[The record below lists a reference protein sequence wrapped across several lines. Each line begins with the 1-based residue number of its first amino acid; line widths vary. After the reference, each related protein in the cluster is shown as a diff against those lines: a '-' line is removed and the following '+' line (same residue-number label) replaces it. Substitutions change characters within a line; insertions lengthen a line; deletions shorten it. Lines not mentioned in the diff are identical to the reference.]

1 MDKKRGQRV
10 FMVKKEKKA
19 NWIRIAA
26 LLVCI
31 SAAIGFFYYQENI
44 GPFATDTMGHLK
56 IQDGRTE
63 KEVQADFERLAD
75 EIFKDEITGDSLTL
89 NYTLRNR
96 EAYNIEEIEPTLG
109 QYTLEDLQNGLMVSE
124 NRVARLESF
133 DYDKLTEEQKLIYD
147 IVYKMSKDNLQSA
160 DFLEYTE
167 YLGPTSGVQAQL
179 PVLLS
184 EYHFYTKKD
193 VEDYISLLKLVPE
206 CFKQILDFEKQKSE
220 QGIFMNDA
228 TAQAI
233 IDQCTEFIKRPEDNY
248 LITVFDGKIS
258 EVEGISDEEQK
269 KFSAENKE
277 AVLQK
282 LIPAYKKLIDGL
294 KGLKGTGKNTSGLC
308 HLEKGK
314 EYYTYLVK
322 QGTGS
327 DKTPEEI
334 SELLDEKLTS
344 LTKEMAKVMAE
355 NPEVYYDAQEVTY
368 PYDTPEKAMKH
379 LKVAVQKDFPALDKS
394 ISCKIK
400 KVDSSQEEHMSPAFY
415 LTPAID
421 DYKENVVYINE
432 SDRYDLSRAFTT
444 IGHESYPGHLY
455 QTCYFNEK
463 NPHPLRNVISVKG
476 YTEGWG
482 TYAELY
488 SYDLAEI
495 NKDVAELLKLNTLS
509 TLCLYARADVG
520 IHYEGWDYD
529 KLNEYL
535 SNFGFS
541 KSSSRIIF
549 DTLVAEPASYLP
561 YTVGYLEIDALLNR
575 AKEKLEGTFKLKD
588 FHEFFLSVGTAP
600 FSIIEN
606 RLEKCL
612 AEGQWSWGVEK

>member
-1 MDKKRGQRV
+1 MDRKRGQRV
-10 FMVKKEKKA
+10 FVVRKEKKS

-31 SAAIGFFYYQENI
+31 FAAIGFFCYQGNI
-44 GPFATDTMGHLK
+44 GPFTADTMGHLK
-56 IQDGRTE
+56 VRDERTE
-63 KEVQADFERLAD
+63 AEVQADFKKLAD
-75 EIFKDEITGDSLTL
+75 EIFRDEATGDSLTL
-89 NYTLRNR
+89 NYTLKDKK
-96 EAYNIEEIEPTLG
+96 AYGIEGIEPALG

-124 NRVARLESF
+124 NRVARLEGF
-133 DYDKLTEEQKLIYD
+133 DYDKLTPEQQLIYD

-167 YLGPTSGVQAQL
+167 YLAPTSGVQAQL

-184 EYHFYTKKD
+184 EYHFYNKSD
-193 VEDYISLLKLVPE
+193 VEDYIALLGLIPE
-206 CFKQILDFEKQKSE
+206 CFGQILDFEKQKSE
-220 QGIFMNDA
+220 QGIFMNDT

-233 IDQCTEFIKRPEDNY
+233 IDQCTEFIKKPENNY

-258 EVEGISDEEQK
+258 EVEGISEEEQK
-269 KFSAENKE
+269 KFSAENQE

-282 LIPAYKKLIDGL
+282 LVPAYKKLVDGL
-294 KGLKGTGKNTSGLC
+294 KKLKGTGKNASGLC
-308 HLEKGK
+308 HLKKGK

-327 DKTPEEI
+327 DKSLEEI
-334 SELLDEKLTS
+334 SELLEEKLTS
-344 LTKEMAKVMAE
+344 LTQEMAEVMAE
-355 NPEVYYDAQEVTY
+355 NPEVYYDAQEVSYT
-368 PYDTPEKAMKH
+368 YDTPEKAMKH
-379 LKVAVQKDFPALDKS
+379 LRVAVQKDFPALDKS

-415 LTPAID
+415 LTPPID
-421 DYKENVVYINE
+421 NYKENIVYINE
-432 SDRYDLSRAFTT
+432 SERYDLSRAFTT

-455 QTCYFNEK
+455 QTCYFNET
-463 NPHPLRNVISVKG
+463 NPHPLRSIINVKG

-509 TLCLYARADVG
+509 TLCLYARADMG

-561 YTVGYLEIDALLNR
+561 YTVGYLEIDALLGR
-575 AKEKLEGTFKLKD
+575 AKEKLEGTFELKD
-588 FHEFFLSVGTAP
+588 FHEFFLSIGTAP
-600 FSIIEN
+600 FSIIED
-606 RLEKCL
+606 RLEKWL
-612 AEGQWSWGVEK
+612 AER